1 MKKQALNSVLKNV
14 PLELRDK
21 LMSYQT
27 KPSIHRIRWKFRQP
41 KKGCKYGW
49 GGTLKREEARS
60 ADMYVD
66 SYQGR
71 EELKENLKHIM
82 ENYRLK
88 EEKQRLLGRID
99 ILEARLSSFEEFYR
113 FIENE
118 SPALITGIKLFSS
131 LAWKMGD

>member
-27 KPSIHRIRWKFRQP
+27 KPSIHKIRWKFRQP

-118 SPALITGIKLFSS
+118 CPALITGIKLFSS

>member
-41 KKGCKYGW
+41 KKGGKYGW